1 MADLAD
7 VEQAL
12 VDFILATVY
21 PSGTDQASIIGS
33 QCRIYRGWPVAAGLN
48 ADLAAGTINIT
59 VSPDQEPGKTT
70 TRYFP
75 KWETTRA
82 APTTTVNTQAGAIVV
97 GGSPSAGDVVGAL
110 VNRVAY
116 AYRVLATDTVD
127 LVAAGL
133 AAAMQSAVSFNQA
146 GSTITFNEPV
156 EIIVRV
162 VRDASAAT
170 ESRRQEKCI
179 RVICWCPDPTSRDS
193 AAAAIDQRMVQTPFL
208 IASDQSAIRVTYR
221 NTSIFDQAQ
230 NASLFRRDLVYTA
243 EYATIS
249 IRSLPSM
256 LFGDAVIAG
265 NANYG

>member
-12 VDFILATVY
+12 VSLILTTLY

-48 ADLAAGTINIT
+48 ADLAAGVINVT

-75 KWETTRA
+75 KWQTA
-82 APTTTVNTQAGAIVV
+82 PAVPTTTVSAQAGAIMV
-97 GGSPSAGDVVGAL
+97 GGSPSAGDVVGVL
-110 VNRVAY
+110 VNRIAY

-133 AAAMQSAVSFNQA
+133 AAAMQGIVSFNLA
-146 GSTITFNEPV
+146 GSTITINDPAEV
-156 EIIVRV
+156 VVRV
-162 VRDASAAT
+162 VRDASAAA

-193 AAAAIDQRMVQTPFL
+193 VAAAIDQRMVQTPFL
-208 IASDQSAIRVTYR
+208 TASDQSAVRMIYR

-230 NASLFRRDLVYTA
+230 NASLFRRDLVYSA

-249 IRSLPSM
+249 IQSLPSM

-265 NANYG
+265 SANYG